1 MTTTMPSK
9 NVCNRGDVVLVLFPH
24 SDLKTAKTR
33 PAVVV
38 QADTVESGMPQVI
51 VAMISGRMFRAG
63 HPSRVLIEK
72 ASMQWRRSGLLGD
85 SVVMADN
92 LATVALTAIDRVIG
106 SVGMPEIDGALR
118 HTLGL

>member
-1 MTTTMPSK
+1 MTTTMQPQPA
-9 NVCNRGDVVLVLFPH
+9 CNRGDVVLVLFPH

-38 QADTVESGMPQVI
+38 QADGLSSGMAQVI

-63 HPSRVLIEK
+63 HPSRVVIEK
-72 ASMQWRRSGLLGD
+72 DSPQGRRSGLLGD
-85 SVVMADN
+85 SIVMADN
-92 LATVALTAIDRVIG
+92 LATVGLTAIDRVIG
-106 SVGMPEIDGALR
+106 SIAMPEIETALR

>member
-1 MTTTMPSK
+1 M
-9 NVCNRGDVVLVLFPH
+9 LVLFPH

-33 PAVVV
+33 PVVVV
-38 QADTVESGMPQVI
+38 QADALQSGMPQVI

-63 HPSRVLIEK
+63 HQSRVVIEK
-72 ASMQWRRSGLLGD
+72 NSTRGRRSGLLGD
-85 SVVMADN
+85 SVIMADN

-106 SVGMPEIDGALR
+106 SVAMAEIDDALR

>member
-1 MTTTMPSK
+1 MPPEPH
-9 NVCNRGDVVLVLFPH
+9 CNRGDVVLVLFPH

-38 QADTVESGMPQVI
+38 QADALLSGMPQVI

-63 HPSRVLIEK
+63 HPSRVVIEK
-72 ASMQWRRSGLLGD
+72 NSTQGRRSGVLGD
-85 SVVMADN
+85 SVIMADN

-106 SVGMPEIDGALR
+106 SVAMAEIDDALR

>member
-1 MTTTMPSK
+1 
-9 NVCNRGDVVLVLFPH
+9 VLVLFPH

-33 PAVVV
+33 PVVVV
-38 QADTVESGMPQVI
+38 QADALQSGMPQVI

-63 HPSRVLIEK
+63 HQSRVVIEK
-72 ASMQWRRSGLLGD
+72 NSTRGRRSGLLGD
-85 SVVMADN
+85 SVIMADN

-106 SVGMPEIDGALR
+106 SVAMAEIDDALR

>member
-1 MTTTMPSK
+1 MPSK
-9 NVCNRGDVVLVLFPH
+9 PACNRGDVVLVLFPH
-24 SDLKTAKTR
+24 SDLKTAKIR

-38 QADTVESGMPQVI
+38 QADALESEMPQVI

-63 HPSRVLIEK
+63 YPSRVVIEK
-72 ASMQWRRSGLLGD
+72 DSTQGLRSGLLGD

-106 SVGMPEIDGALR
+106 AVGMAEIDGALR